1 MAQIPATSATST
13 PVSAISAISAT
24 TAPASS
30 PAPSSSRRRVRA
42 LGVVSALAS
51 LAALAPFATA
61 VAHASPATPLAPP
74 PVRDED
80 RPDYGRGDQLL
91 VTVRDSGVPGADGV
105 YRLSCHPG
113 GGTHPHA
120 DAACAALDR
129 NSVWGRDAFAPV
141 PDGSVCTLQYGGPAT
156 AHVTGRWAG
165 RPVDATFERSNGCE
179 IERWDRFVPLLPE
192 VHAGRPSSPPSRH
205 PIHHP
210 SDHTSGPSR
219 PSGPSHPFQPAD
231 PSRPAPRPAPGP
243 STRPAPRP
251 SLLPAPLPAPL
262 PEPAPEPRPAR

>member
-1 MAQIPATSATST
+1 MTT
-13 PVSAISAISAT
+13 PT
-24 TAPASS
+24 
-30 PAPSSSRRRVRA
+30 PAPSPRRRHVRA

-51 LAALAPFATA
+51 LAALAPFATLA
-61 VAHASPATPLAPP
+61 AHASPLAPP

-80 RPDYGRGDQLL
+80 RPDYARGDQLL

-105 YRLSCHPG
+105 YQLSCHPG
-113 GGTHPHA
+113 GGSHPHA

-141 PDGSVCTLQYGGPAT
+141 PAGSVCTLQYGGPAT

-165 RPVDATFERSNGCE
+165 RPVDATFERANGCE
-179 IERWDRFVPLLPE
+179 IERWDHFVPLLPE
-192 VHAGRPSSPPSRH
+192 VSTGRPA
-205 PIHHP
+205 
-210 SDHTSGPSR
+210 SR
-219 PSGPSHPFQPAD
+219 PPADWSHASHPAQPAD
-231 PSRPAPRPAPGP
+231 PSRPASHAAHRPAARPAPHP
-243 STRPAPRP
+243 LPHPLPRPLPAAHP

>member
-1 MAQIPATSATST
+1 MAQISATSATPAPTAAST
-13 PVSAISAISAT
+13 PA
-24 TAPASS
+24 
-30 PAPSSSRRRVRA
+30 RRRVGA

-51 LAALAPFATA
+51 LAALAPFATLS
-61 VAHASPATPLAPP
+61 AHASPSTAPLAPP

-80 RPDYGRGDQLL
+80 RPDYGRGDQLV

-113 GGTHPHA
+113 GGSHPHA

-141 PDGSVCTLQYGGPAT
+141 PEGSMCTLQYGGPAT

-165 RPVDATFERSNGCE
+165 RPVDATFERANGCE

-192 VHAGRPSSPPSRH
+192 VSTGRPA
-205 PIHHP
+205 
-210 SDHTSGPSR
+210 SR
-219 PSGPSHPFQPAD
+219 PPADWSQPSHPAHPAD
-231 PSRPAPRPAPGP
+231 PSRPASHAAHRP
-243 STRPAPRP
+243 STRPAPHP
-251 SLLPAPLPAPL
+251 LPHPLPHPVQGAPTLLPAPL

>member
-1 MAQIPATSATST
+1 MAQISATSATPAPTAAPTAAST
-13 PVSAISAISAT
+13 PA
-24 TAPASS
+24 
-30 PAPSSSRRRVRA
+30 RRRLGA

-51 LAALAPFATA
+51 LAALAPFATLS
-61 VAHASPATPLAPP
+61 AHASPSAAPLAPP

-80 RPDYGRGDQLL
+80 RPGYGRGDQLV

-105 YRLSCHPG
+105 YQLSCHPG
-113 GGTHPHA
+113 GGSHPHA

-141 PDGSVCTLQYGGPAT
+141 PEGSVCTLQYGGPAT

-165 RPVDATFERSNGCE
+165 RPVDATFERANGCE

-192 VHAGRPSSPPSRH
+192 VSTGRPASRPPADWSQ
-205 PIHHP
+205 
-210 SDHTSGPSR
+210 PSR
-219 PSGPSHPFQPAD
+219 PSRPSHPAQPAD
-231 PSRPAPRPAPGP
+231 PSRPASHAAHRP
-243 STRPAPRP
+243 STRPAPHP
-251 SLLPAPLPAPL
+251 LPHPLPHSVQGAPTLLPAPL